1 MYTGKDNVDIAKRID
16 NDSHLLKE
24 VSREVTD
31 ELRGRG
37 AKESL
42 IFDIRV
48 AMEEALRNAMI
59 HGNKM
64 DPGKKV
70 KFEARISGE
79 NIRISIE
86 DEGKGFE
93 PKEVPDPTNEENIL
107 KTSGRG
113 VYMMKHLMD
122 EVKYE
127 NGGRRVI
134 MVKCLK

>member
-1 MYTGKDNVDIAKRID
+1 VFTGKDNVEISKRID

-31 ELRGRG
+31 ELRVLG

-70 KFEARISGE
+70 KFEARVSGE
-79 NIRISIE
+79 NIMITIE

-93 PKEVPDPTNEENIL
+93 PVKVPDPTDEDNIL

-113 VYMMKHLMD
+113 VYLIKHLMD